1 MKKLIFPLLGSALAF
16 LLVAAKDVC
25 DNMLF
30 FTEGVT
36 STMTSYNENGKLT
49 GSVKSTFTKVGK
61 ITGGTSVTVHSEN
74 FDKKGKSTHT
84 GDYTITCK
92 SGLLYFDMKAMIPQ
106 QNQNA
111 GTDMEMVLDGVDME
125 YPASLEVGASLKDAN
140 IKVTYK
146 MKSNGSPVPMMNIE
160 VRVFNR
166 KVEAKESITTPAGT
180 YECYKISEDVET
192 QTIFK
197 IKAKSVNWFSYKVG
211 TVRTESYKD
220 NGKMMGYSELT
231 EFKK

>member
-1 MKKLIFPLLGSALAF
+1 MKKLLSALGISAVVF
-16 LLVAAKDVC
+16 LALAARDVC

-30 FTEGVT
+30 FSEGAT
-36 STMTSYNENGKLT
+36 STTTSYNEDGKLT

-61 ITGGTSVTVHSEN
+61 VTGGTSVTVHAEY
-74 FDKKGKSTHT
+74 FDKKGKSNNT

-92 SGLLYFDMKAMIPQ
+92 SGVLYFDMKAMMPQ

-111 GTDMEMVLDGVDME
+111 SADMEMVLEGVDME
-125 YPASLEVGASLKDAN
+125 YPSKLEVGGTLKDAN
-140 IKVTYK
+140 IKVSYK
-146 MKSNGSPVPMMNIE
+146 MKSNGTPVPMMNIE

-180 YECYKISEDVET
+180 YECYKISEEVET
-192 QTIFK
+192 KTMFK
-197 IKAKSVNWFSYKVG
+197 IKAKSVNWFSYQVG
-211 TVRTESYKD
+211 NVRTESYKD
-220 NGKMMGYSELT
+220 NGKMTGYSELT